1 VSFGIKIPA
10 EFRQN
15 IAISYLNFPLWRSRL
30 ISAKLL
36 VGYNPVYRLFDSMTA
51 KRPNPPKRSGSKA
64 RAIAPPL
71 ATSEILQQMYS
82 RMLRSRVLTDALL
95 GSATPASSEG
105 VTVGIA
111 SELKPSDTL
120 CANRRQLVQYI
131 ASIAEGTDQ
140 FATWLSLALGRTDA
154 ALPFRIPT
162 DGPGIIFPDFDG
174 RAQIAMAIGA
184 AHSFRV
190 HSQPNVSVVL
200 AGDLASGLLSAYEA
214 ARLAGE
220 SKLPVVFAFETR
232 IDPRDADHHLNPLL
246 RGEDFG
252 FPRIP
257 VDGNDSVAVHR
268 VATEAIQRAR
278 QGDGPTLIECQI
290 ATTCHIVNSLGLAED
305 PIAHMRH
312 YLRKHQLWSEEW
324 SVKLESELH
333 QLRDQLLDKQR
344 K

>member
-1 VSFGIKIPA
+1 
-10 EFRQN
+10 
-15 IAISYLNFPLWRSRL
+15 
-30 ISAKLL
+30 
-36 VGYNPVYRLFDSMTA
+36 MT
-51 KRPNPPKRSGSKA
+51 KRPTSPKRSGSKA

-71 ATSEILQQMYS
+71 ATAEILKQMYS
-82 RMLRSRVLTDALL
+82 RMIRSRALTESFL
-95 GSATPASSEG
+95 GSNTSASSEG
-105 VTVGIA
+105 VTIGIA
-111 SELKPSDTL
+111 SELRPSDTL

-131 ASIAEGTDQ
+131 SSIAEDTGQ
-140 FATWLSLALGRTDA
+140 FATWLAPALGRADA
-154 ALPFRIPT
+154 ALPFRIPQ

-174 RAQIAMAIGA
+174 RAQIGMAIGA

-190 HSQPNVSVVL
+190 QNQPNVSIVL
-200 AGDLASGLLSAYEA
+200 AGNLASGLLSAYEA
-214 ARLAGE
+214 ARFAGE
-220 SKLPVVFAFETR
+220 TKLPVVFAFETT
-232 IDPRDADHHLNPLL
+232 IHGDADNHLNPLL

-290 ATTCHIVNSLGLAED
+290 LTSAHNQNSLGLAKD
-305 PIAHMRH
+305 PIAHMRD

-324 SVKLESELH
+324 SAKLESEVH
-333 QLRDQLLDKQR
+333 QLRDRLLAKQR

>member
-1 VSFGIKIPA
+1 MTK
-10 EFRQN
+10 
-15 IAISYLNFPLWRSRL
+15 RL
-30 ISAKLL
+30 AS
-36 VGYNPVYRLFDSMTA
+36 
-51 KRPNPPKRSGSKA
+51 PKRSSSKA

-71 ATSEILQQMYS
+71 ATAEILKQMYS
-82 RMLRSRVLTDALL
+82 RMLRSRALTESLL
-95 GSATPASSEG
+95 GSNGLVNSEA
-105 VTVGIA
+105 VTIGIA
-111 SELKPSDTL
+111 SELRPSDTL

-131 ASIAEGTDQ
+131 SSIAEATDQ
-140 FATWLSLALGRTDA
+140 FATWLALALGRPDA
-154 ALPFRIPT
+154 ALPFRIPH

-190 HSQPNVSVVL
+190 QSQPNVSVVL
-200 AGDLASGLLSAYEA
+200 AGNLASGLLSAYEA
-214 ARLAGE
+214 ARFAGE
-220 SKLPVVFAFETR
+220 TKLPVVFAFETT
-232 IDPRDADHHLNPLL
+232 IDPNADNHLNPLL

-290 ATTCHIVNSLGLAED
+290 ATSVHNPNSLGLAKD
-305 PIAHMRH
+305 PIAHMRD

-324 SVKLESELH
+324 SAKLESEVR
-333 QLRDQLLDKQR
+333 QLCDQLLEKQR

>member
-1 VSFGIKIPA
+1 MTK
-10 EFRQN
+10 
-15 IAISYLNFPLWRSRL
+15 RL
-30 ISAKLL
+30 AS
-36 VGYNPVYRLFDSMTA
+36 
-51 KRPNPPKRSGSKA
+51 PKRSSSKA

-71 ATSEILQQMYS
+71 ATAEILKQMYS
-82 RMLRSRVLTDALL
+82 RMLRSRALTESLF
-95 GSATPASSEG
+95 GSDGLANSEA
-105 VTVGIA
+105 VTIGIA
-111 SELKPSDTL
+111 SELRPSDTL

-131 ASIAEGTDQ
+131 SSIAEATDQ
-140 FATWLSLALGRTDA
+140 FATWLALALGRPDA
-154 ALPFRIPT
+154 ALPFRIPH

-190 HSQPNVSVVL
+190 QSQPNVSVVL
-200 AGDLASGLLSAYEA
+200 AGNLASGLLSAYEA
-214 ARLAGE
+214 ARFAGE
-220 SKLPVVFAFETR
+220 TKLPVVFAFETT
-232 IDPRDADHHLNPLL
+232 IDPNADNHLNPLL

-290 ATTCHIVNSLGLAED
+290 AASVHNTNSLGLAKD
-305 PIAHMRH
+305 PIAHMRD

-324 SVKLESELH
+324 SAKLESEVR
-333 QLRDQLLDKQR
+333 QLCDQLLEKQR

>member
-1 VSFGIKIPA
+1 MTK
-10 EFRQN
+10 
-15 IAISYLNFPLWRSRL
+15 RL
-30 ISAKLL
+30 TS
-36 VGYNPVYRLFDSMTA
+36 
-51 KRPNPPKRSGSKA
+51 PKRSGSKA

-71 ATSEILQQMYS
+71 ATAEILKQMYG
-82 RMLRSRVLTDALL
+82 RMVRSRALTESLL
-95 GSATPASSEG
+95 GSNASANSEG
-105 VTVGIA
+105 VTIGIT
-111 SELKPSDTL
+111 SELRPSDTL

-131 ASIAEGTDQ
+131 SSIAEVTDQ
-140 FATWLSLALGRTDA
+140 FATWMALALGRTNA
-154 ALPFRIPT
+154 ALPFRIPQ
-162 DGPGIIFPDFDG
+162 DGPGVIFPDFDG

-190 HSQPNVSVVL
+190 QNHPNVSVVL
-200 AGDLASGLLSAYEA
+200 AGQLASGLLAAYEA
-214 ARLAGE
+214 ARFAGE
-220 SKLPVVFAFETR
+220 TKLPVVFAFETVN
-232 IDPRDADHHLNPLL
+232 DPSGAYNHLNPLL

-290 ATTCHIVNSLGLAED
+290 ATSAHNPNSLGLAKD
-305 PIAHMRH
+305 PLTHMRD

-324 SVKLESELH
+324 GAKLELEVH
-333 QLRDQLLDKQR
+333 ELRDELLEKQR

>member
-1 VSFGIKIPA
+1 MTK
-10 EFRQN
+10 
-15 IAISYLNFPLWRSRL
+15 RL
-30 ISAKLL
+30 AS
-36 VGYNPVYRLFDSMTA
+36 S
-51 KRPNPPKRSGSKA
+51 KRSSSKA
-64 RAIAPPL
+64 RSIAPPL
-71 ATSEILQQMYS
+71 ATADILKQMYS
-82 RMLRSRVLTDALL
+82 RMLRSRALTESLL
-95 GSATPASSEG
+95 GSNGPVNSEA
-105 VTVGIA
+105 VTIGIA
-111 SELKPSDTL
+111 SELRPSDTL

-131 ASIAEGTDQ
+131 SSIAEATDQ
-140 FATWLSLALGRTDA
+140 FATWLALALGRPDA
-154 ALPFRIPT
+154 ALPFRIPH

-190 HSQPNVSVVL
+190 QSQPNVSVVL
-200 AGDLASGLLSAYEA
+200 AGNLASGLLSAYEA
-214 ARLAGE
+214 ARFAGE
-220 SKLPVVFAFETR
+220 TKLPVVFAFETT
-232 IDPRDADHHLNPLL
+232 IDPNADNHLNPLL

-290 ATTCHIVNSLGLAED
+290 AASVHNTNSLGLAKD
-305 PIAHMRH
+305 PIAHMRD

-324 SVKLESELH
+324 SAKLESEVR
-333 QLRDQLLDKQR
+333 QLCDQLLEKQR

>member
-1 VSFGIKIPA
+1 MTKRLVS
-10 EFRQN
+10 
-15 IAISYLNFPLWRSRL
+15 
-30 ISAKLL
+30 
-36 VGYNPVYRLFDSMTA
+36 
-51 KRPNPPKRSGSKA
+51 PKRSTSKA

-71 ATSEILQQMYS
+71 ATAEILKQMYS
-82 RMLRSRVLTDALL
+82 RMLRSRALTESLL
-95 GSATPASSEG
+95 GSNGTANSEG
-105 VTVGIA
+105 VTIGIA
-111 SELKPSDTL
+111 SELRPSDTL

-131 ASIAEGTDQ
+131 SSIAEDTDQ
-140 FATWLSLALGRTDA
+140 FATWLALALGRPDA
-154 ALPFRIPT
+154 ALPFRIPQ
-162 DGPGIIFPDFDG
+162 DGPGILFPDFDG

-190 HSQPNVSVVL
+190 QSQPNVSVVL
-200 AGDLASGLLSAYEA
+200 AGNLASGLLSAYEA
-214 ARLAGE
+214 ARFAGE
-220 SKLPVVFAFETR
+220 TKLPVVFAFETT
-232 IDPRDADHHLNPLL
+232 IDPNTDNHLNPLL

-290 ATTCHIVNSLGLAED
+290 AALAHNPRSLGLAID
-305 PIAHMRH
+305 PIAHMRD

-324 SVKLESELH
+324 GTNLEGEVH
-333 QLRDQLLDKQR
+333 QLRDRLLKKQR

>member
-1 VSFGIKIPA
+1 MTK
-10 EFRQN
+10 
-15 IAISYLNFPLWRSRL
+15 RL
-30 ISAKLL
+30 AS
-36 VGYNPVYRLFDSMTA
+36 S
-51 KRPNPPKRSGSKA
+51 KRSSSKA
-64 RAIAPPL
+64 RSIAPPL
-71 ATSEILQQMYS
+71 ATADILKQMYS
-82 RMLRSRVLTDALL
+82 RMLRSRALTESLL
-95 GSATPASSEG
+95 GSDGPVNSEA
-105 VTVGIA
+105 VTIGIA
-111 SELKPSDTL
+111 SELRPSDTL

-131 ASIAEGTDQ
+131 SSIAEATDQ
-140 FATWLSLALGRTDA
+140 FATWLALALGRPDA
-154 ALPFRIPT
+154 ALPFRIPH

-190 HSQPNVSVVL
+190 QSQPNVSVVL
-200 AGDLASGLLSAYEA
+200 AGNLASGLLSAYEA
-214 ARLAGE
+214 ARFAGE
-220 SKLPVVFAFETR
+220 TKLPVVFAFETT
-232 IDPRDADHHLNPLL
+232 IDPNADNHLNPLL

-290 ATTCHIVNSLGLAED
+290 AASVHNTNSLGLAKD
-305 PIAHMRH
+305 PIAHMRD

-324 SVKLESELH
+324 SAKLESEVR
-333 QLRDQLLDKQR
+333 QLCDQLLEKQR

>member
-1 VSFGIKIPA
+1 MTK
-10 EFRQN
+10 
-15 IAISYLNFPLWRSRL
+15 RL
-30 ISAKLL
+30 AS
-36 VGYNPVYRLFDSMTA
+36 
-51 KRPNPPKRSGSKA
+51 PKRSSSKA

-71 ATSEILQQMYS
+71 ATADILKQMYS
-82 RMLRSRVLTDALL
+82 RMLRSRALTESLL
-95 GSATPASSEG
+95 GSNGPVNSEA
-105 VTVGIA
+105 VTIGIA
-111 SELKPSDTL
+111 SELRPSDTL

-131 ASIAEGTDQ
+131 SSIAEATDQ
-140 FATWLSLALGRTDA
+140 FATWLALALGRPDA
-154 ALPFRIPT
+154 ALPFRIPQ

-190 HSQPNVSVVL
+190 QSQPNVSVVL
-200 AGDLASGLLSAYEA
+200 AGNLASGLLSAYEA
-214 ARLAGE
+214 ARFAGE
-220 SKLPVVFAFETR
+220 TKLPVVFAFETT
-232 IDPRDADHHLNPLL
+232 IDPNADNHLNPLL

-290 ATTCHIVNSLGLAED
+290 ATSVHNPNSLGLAKD
-305 PIAHMRH
+305 PIAHMRD

-324 SVKLESELH
+324 SAKLESEV
-333 QLRDQLLDKQR
+333 QSIARSVAR
-344 K
+344 KAT

>member
-1 VSFGIKIPA
+1 MTK
-10 EFRQN
+10 
-15 IAISYLNFPLWRSRL
+15 RL
-30 ISAKLL
+30 AS
-36 VGYNPVYRLFDSMTA
+36 
-51 KRPNPPKRSGSKA
+51 PKRSSSKA
-64 RAIAPPL
+64 RSIAPPL
-71 ATSEILQQMYS
+71 ATADILKQMYS
-82 RMLRSRVLTDALL
+82 RMLRSRALTESLL
-95 GSATPASSEG
+95 GSNGPVNSEA
-105 VTVGIA
+105 VTIGIA
-111 SELKPSDTL
+111 SELRPSDTL

-131 ASIAEGTDQ
+131 SSIAEATDQ
-140 FATWLSLALGRTDA
+140 FATWLALALGRPDA
-154 ALPFRIPT
+154 ALPFRIPH

-190 HSQPNVSVVL
+190 QSQPNVSVVL
-200 AGDLASGLLSAYEA
+200 AGNVASGLLSAYEA
-214 ARLAGE
+214 ARFAGE
-220 SKLPVVFAFETR
+220 TKLPVVFAFETT
-232 IDPRDADHHLNPLL
+232 IDPNADNHLNPLL

-290 ATTCHIVNSLGLAED
+290 AASVHNTNSLGLAKD
-305 PIAHMRH
+305 PIAHMRD

-324 SVKLESELH
+324 SAKLESEVR
-333 QLRDQLLDKQR
+333 QLCDQLLEKQR

>member
-1 VSFGIKIPA
+1 MTK
-10 EFRQN
+10 
-15 IAISYLNFPLWRSRL
+15 RL
-30 ISAKLL
+30 AS
-36 VGYNPVYRLFDSMTA
+36 S
-51 KRPNPPKRSGSKA
+51 KRSSSKA
-64 RAIAPPL
+64 RSIAPPL
-71 ATSEILQQMYS
+71 ATADILKQMYS
-82 RMLRSRVLTDALL
+82 RMLRSRALTESLL
-95 GSATPASSEG
+95 GSDGLANSEAVTIGISSE
-105 VTVGIA
+105 
-111 SELKPSDTL
+111 LRPSDTL

-131 ASIAEGTDQ
+131 SSIAEATDQ
-140 FATWLSLALGRTDA
+140 FATWLALALGRPDA
-154 ALPFRIPT
+154 ALPFRIPH

-190 HSQPNVSVVL
+190 QSQPNVSVVL
-200 AGDLASGLLSAYEA
+200 AGNVASGLLSAYEA
-214 ARLAGE
+214 ARFAGE
-220 SKLPVVFAFETR
+220 TKLPVVFAFETT
-232 IDPRDADHHLNPLL
+232 IDPNADNHLNPLL

-290 ATTCHIVNSLGLAED
+290 AASVHNTNSLGLAKD
-305 PIAHMRH
+305 PIAHMRD

-324 SVKLESELH
+324 SAKLESEVR
-333 QLRDQLLDKQR
+333 QLCDQLLEKQR

>member
-1 VSFGIKIPA
+1 MTK
-10 EFRQN
+10 
-15 IAISYLNFPLWRSRL
+15 RL
-30 ISAKLL
+30 TS
-36 VGYNPVYRLFDSMTA
+36 
-51 KRPNPPKRSGSKA
+51 PKRSNSKA

-71 ATSEILQQMYS
+71 ATAEILKQMYS
-82 RMLRSRVLTDALL
+82 RMLRSRALTESLL
-95 GSATPASSEG
+95 GSNALANSEA
-105 VTVGIA
+105 VTIGIG
-111 SELKPSDTL
+111 SELRPSDTL
-120 CANRRQLVQYI
+120 CANRHQLVQYI
-131 ASIAEGTDQ
+131 SSIADATQQ
-140 FATWLSLALGRTDA
+140 FATWLALALGRTDA
-154 ALPFRIPT
+154 ALPFRIPQ

-190 HSQPNVSVVL
+190 HSQPNVAVVL
-200 AGDLASGLLSAYEA
+200 AGNLASGLLSAYEA
-214 ARLAGE
+214 ARFAGE
-220 SKLPVVFAFETR
+220 TKLPVVFAFETR
-232 IDPRDADHHLNPLL
+232 IDPGDADNHLNPLL

-290 ATTCHIVNSLGLAED
+290 ATSVRNSNTLGLAKD
-305 PIAHMRH
+305 PIAHMRD

-324 SVKLESELH
+324 SATLESEVH
-333 QLRDQLLDKQR
+333 QLRDQLLAKQR

>member
-1 VSFGIKIPA
+1 
-10 EFRQN
+10 
-15 IAISYLNFPLWRSRL
+15 
-30 ISAKLL
+30 
-36 VGYNPVYRLFDSMTA
+36 MT
-51 KRPNPPKRSGSKA
+51 KRPTSPKRSGSKA

-71 ATSEILQQMYS
+71 ATAEILKQMYS
-82 RMLRSRVLTDALL
+82 RMIRSRALTESFL
-95 GSATPASSEG
+95 GSNTSASSEG
-105 VTVGIA
+105 VTIGIA
-111 SELKPSDTL
+111 SELRPSDTL

-131 ASIAEGTDQ
+131 SSIAEDTGQ
-140 FATWLSLALGRTDA
+140 FATWLALALGRSDA
-154 ALPFRIPT
+154 ALPFRIPQ

-174 RAQIAMAIGA
+174 RAQIGMAIGA

-190 HSQPNVSVVL
+190 QNQPNVSIVL
-200 AGDLASGLLSAYEA
+200 AGNLASGLLSAYEA
-214 ARLAGE
+214 ARFAGE
-220 SKLPVVFAFETR
+220 TKLPVVFAFETT
-232 IDPRDADHHLNPLL
+232 IHGDADNHLNPLL

-290 ATTCHIVNSLGLAED
+290 LTSAHNQNSLGLAKG
-305 PIAHMRH
+305 PIAHMRD

-324 SVKLESELH
+324 SAKLESEVH
-333 QLRDQLLDKQR
+333 QLRDRLLAKQR